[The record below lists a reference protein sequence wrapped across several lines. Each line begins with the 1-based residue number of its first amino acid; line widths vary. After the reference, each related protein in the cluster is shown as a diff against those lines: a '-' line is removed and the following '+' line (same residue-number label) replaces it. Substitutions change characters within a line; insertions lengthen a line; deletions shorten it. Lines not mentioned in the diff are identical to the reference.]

1 MKGKHT
7 MMWLLAMGALF
18 LGGCAGMGTQP
29 LTFTPEGF
37 SGKQYMARADNFQ
50 IVVDASQ
57 TMVNRNGADLQSAK
71 NLVGAINW
79 SLPADLPANAGLR
92 SFGHSEQQS
101 KLDTELVYGMARYS
115 RDGLKQGLD
124 KIRFGGGN
132 SPLGAAIS
140 AAGGDLEKAAGTSAL
155 VIISDGVQNNMDD
168 AVGAAKALKG
178 RMGDRLCIY
187 TVWVGDDEAGRKVLE
202 QVAAAGG
209 CGFATTGQAL
219 TGQKELAGFVEKVF
233 LKQKPAPPVVAPA
246 PPPPPAP
253 APPPPP
259 APAPVP
265 PPVVKKEVI
274 TFNLLFDFDK
284 AAIKDEMLPAL
295 ERARAILN
303 EDSKATFLL
312 AGHTCSKGTD
322 AYNQGLSERRAAAV
336 KAWLV
341 KNGVAAERLE
351 TIGYGEK
358 QPKFDNSNEDG
369 RKLNRRVEMTTR

>member
-1 MKGKHT
+1 
-7 MMWLLAMGALF
+7 
-18 LGGCAGMGTQP
+18 
-29 LTFTPEGF
+29 
-37 SGKQYMARADNFQ
+37 MARVDNFQ

-79 SLPADLPANAGLR
+79 SLPADLPVNAGLR

-101 KLDTELVYGMARYS
+101 KLDTELVYGMTRYS

-132 SPLGAAIS
+132 SPLGAAIT
-140 AAGGDLEKAAGTSAL
+140 AAGGDLGKAAGPSAL

-168 AVGAAKALKG
+168 AVGAARAVKRSL
-178 RMGDRLCIY
+178 GDRLCIY
-187 TVWVGDDEAGRKVLE
+187 TVWVGDDEAGRKVLD
-202 QVAAAGG
+202 QVASAGG

-233 LKQKPAPPVVAPA
+233 LKEKPAPPVVAPA

-259 APAPVP
+259 APAPAPVP

-274 TFNLLFDFDK
+274 TFNLLFDLNK
-284 AAIKDEMLPAL
+284 ALIKDEMIPAL
-295 ERARAILN
+295 ERAKAILG
-303 EDSKATFLL
+303 EDPQATFLL
-312 AGHTCSKGTD
+312 AGHTCSLGTD
-322 AYNQGLSERRAAAV
+322 AYNQQLSERRAAAV

-358 QPKFDNSNEDG
+358 QPKFDNRTDEG
-369 RKLNRRVEMTTR
+369 RRLNRRVEMTSR